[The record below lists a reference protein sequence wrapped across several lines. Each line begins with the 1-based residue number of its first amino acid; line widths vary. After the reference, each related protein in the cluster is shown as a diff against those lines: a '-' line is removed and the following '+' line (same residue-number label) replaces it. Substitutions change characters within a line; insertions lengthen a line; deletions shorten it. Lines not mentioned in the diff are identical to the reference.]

1 MSSAER
7 SNETKNEFSSSS
19 SQTGINVGEIYGATS
34 TFHAKTSNSV
44 DFGPLV
50 SRKFAC
56 HSIIIWAEYE
66 KYTITASKITIGDIG
81 WI

>member
-1 MSSAER
+1 MSTASSMSSAER

-19 SQTGINVGEIYGATS
+19 QTGINVGDIYGATS

-56 HSIIIWAEYE
+56 HSIII
-66 KYTITASKITIGDIG
+66 
-81 WI
+81 